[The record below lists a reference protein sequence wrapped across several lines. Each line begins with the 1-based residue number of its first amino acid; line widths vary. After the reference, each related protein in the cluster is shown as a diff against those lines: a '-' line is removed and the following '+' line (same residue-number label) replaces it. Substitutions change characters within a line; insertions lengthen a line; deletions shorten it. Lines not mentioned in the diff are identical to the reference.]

1 MISFKPPMT
10 SQYHEKGMISI
21 LSLLYYSS
29 QSYCIKVNV
38 VKYLK
43 PNYFMKQR
51 FYHHFYLPEVIK
63 QVQNGHG
70 VLSRLVS
77 CNQHLMPFNHHWPGG
92 NGKVTPPIYLHWDFR
107 NFWHREFEISSLIFF
122 LVWTGKNSSLK
133 YQVSKIQNPS

>member
-21 LSLLYYSS
+21 FSLLYYSS

-63 QVQNGHG
+63 QVQNGRG
-70 VLSRLVS
+70 VLCRLVS
-77 CNQHLMPFNHHWPGG
+77 CNQHLMPFNWPGG

-107 NFWHREFEISSLIFF
+107 NFRHSPVWNIQFDFFPSLIFF
-122 LVWTGKNSSLK
+122 LVWTGKKFQFEISS
-133 YQVSKIQNPS
+133 